1 VSGTASN
8 TPSVTS
14 SPSPKKKSDGNSNIP
29 VIVVVVIIVVL
40 LIIVGVFAYIRRKKP
55 GQEGYDFNALSAGP
69 TGSINRA
76 DGGPARSEPAASR
89 RKSYEMKKGD
99 SAVKAKRGSEDAG
112 APAAARPLLTDSDS
126 D

>member
-1 VSGTASN
+1 MTASV
-8 TPSVTS
+8 TPSLSNTYTA
-14 SPSPKKKSDGNSNIP
+14 PPKKSGGNSDIP
-29 VIVVVVIIVVL
+29 VIIVVVIIVAL
-40 LIIVGVFAYIRRKKP
+40 LLIVGVFAYLRRKKP
-55 GQEGYDFNALSAGP
+55 GQDGYDFNALSAGP

-76 DGGPARSEPAASR
+76 DGGAGRSEPAVSH

-99 SAVKAKRGSEDAG
+99 STVKAKRGSEDAG